1 MNTPIYNFV
10 KDYAQSKPV
19 RFHMPGHKGVVTPL
33 NIEKRDITE
42 IKGADYLFEADGI
55 IGKSEEN
62 CAKLFGTEKTLYST
76 EGSSL
81 SIKTMVSLLVMGR
94 KDHSKRAE
102 IIAPRNCH
110 KAFINGCVLA
120 DADVV
125 WVYPKEKSR
134 SICQSLFTPEEI
146 REGILRAEN
155 PCGVYITS
163 PDYLGNLAR
172 ISDIKKV
179 CREFDIPLVVDN
191 AHGSYLKFWDYDLHP
206 ITLGADMCCDSA
218 HKTLPV
224 LTGGGYLHI
233 SKKAPTFFKENA
245 KRVMSMFASTSPSYL
260 ILQSLDLCNKTLSE
274 DYKQKVKLTC
284 ERVSKL
290 CQVINTTD
298 FKANTFE
305 PLKITVFTNE
315 RGYTGVQVADEL
327 RKFGV
332 ECEYADDNV
341 LVMMASPYNSAEDFE
356 RATDAFLSIENRHE
370 KLDVCNDSLDFHPK
384 KAMSMRQAVF
394 SPSERVSVVD
404 ALGRVC
410 ALTVTS
416 CQPSVPVAVS
426 GEIIDEE
433 IIKIFK
439 RYSIFSLDVVKCM

>member
-10 KDYAQSKPV
+10 KEYAQRKPV
-19 RFHMPGHKGVVTPL
+19 RLHMPGHKGVVTPL
-33 NIEKRDITE
+33 GIEKKDITE
-42 IKGADYLFEADGI
+42 IKGADYLYEADGI

-62 CAKLFGTEKTLYST
+62 CAKIFGTGKTLYST

-146 REGILRAEN
+146 REAILKAEN
-155 PCGVYITS
+155 PCGVFITS
-163 PDYLGNLAR
+163 PDYLGNIAK
-172 ISDIKKV
+172 ITEIKKV

-233 SKKAPTFFKENA
+233 SKKAPAYFKENA

-260 ILQSLDLCNKTLSE
+260 ILQSLDLCNKTLE
-274 DYKQKVKLTC
+274 DNFSQKVKFACKKVEELCSLCNKFCFEAKALEPMKLTIYPN
-284 ERVSKL
+284 K
-290 CQVINTTD
+290 
-298 FKANTFE
+298 K
-305 PLKITVFTNE
+305 
-315 RGYTGVQVADEL
+315 GYSGVMLADEL
-327 RKFGV
+327 RKSNV

-341 LVMMASPYNSAEDFE
+341 LVMMVSPFNSSEEIE
-356 RATDAFLSIENRHE
+356 RTKYALLSVESVYK
-370 KLDVCNDSLDFHPK
+370 KLQVCNDPLEFHPK

-394 SPSERVSVVD
+394 SPSERISVD
-404 ALGRVC
+404 EALGRVC

-439 RYSIFSLDVVKCM
+439 RYSIFSIDVVKCI